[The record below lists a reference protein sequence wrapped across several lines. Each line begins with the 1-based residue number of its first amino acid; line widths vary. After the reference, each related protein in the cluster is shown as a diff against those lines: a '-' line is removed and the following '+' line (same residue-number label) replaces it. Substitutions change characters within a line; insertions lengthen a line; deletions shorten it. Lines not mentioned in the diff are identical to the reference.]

1 MCAYIKND
9 NIAIAPFLPRSDS
22 LLVGSKQ
29 LGSTDEDRIHTVY
42 NMLLRWKRQMLRY
55 YACTA
60 EDLIW
65 SLALFS
71 KCFVSNLLAY
81 SVTVKIVFNF

>member
-1 MCAYIKND
+1 MITAWCFVRAYIKND

-71 KCFVSNLLAY
+71 YLNVLSLICWL
-81 SVTVKIVFNF
+81 IQ